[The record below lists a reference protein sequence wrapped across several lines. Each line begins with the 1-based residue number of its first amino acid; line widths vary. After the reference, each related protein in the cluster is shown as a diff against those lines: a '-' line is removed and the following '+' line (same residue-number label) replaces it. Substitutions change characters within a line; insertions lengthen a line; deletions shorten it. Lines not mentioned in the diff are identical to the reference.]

1 MEVGEIK
8 KGEEGIRLI
17 LSGIPIS
24 KLLDYIGKDAEYID
38 VKKIRNYDSGAN
50 YAREIVKERE

>member
-8 KGEEGIRLI
+8 KGEEGIQLI

-24 KLLDYIGKDAEYID
+24 KLLDYIGENAEYID
-38 VKKIRNYDSGAN
+38 VKKIRNYDTNAN
-50 YAREIVKERE
+50 YAKEIVEERE